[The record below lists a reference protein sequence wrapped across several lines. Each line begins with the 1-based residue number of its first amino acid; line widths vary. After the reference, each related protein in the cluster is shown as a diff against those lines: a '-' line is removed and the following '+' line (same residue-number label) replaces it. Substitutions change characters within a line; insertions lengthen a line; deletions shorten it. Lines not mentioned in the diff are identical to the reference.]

1 MGAVTESAKPQP
13 MLIDVM
19 SNERHVMVGDS
30 FTIGRSPSADLVLD
44 SKRVSRQHAMIRR
57 EGKGFQF
64 FDLKSS
70 NGSWV
75 DGREVDK
82 PVALEDGS
90 QVRIGNRGFTFYTG
104 ADTAAVVTASMP
116 PDATMVLIDREPMVF
131 LVADI
136 HQFTSFSEGRA
147 EEEVAEML
155 SPWYDRCRALV
166 DAAGGTVDKFIGDS
180 VFAYWR
186 KVDAE
191 TCAAVCACAEGL
203 VRSLDGLDGFDGG
216 KVGAALHIG
225 DAAVGAIGGANRT
238 ALGEAVNLTFRV
250 EGLTRP
256 LGKEMLVTKAFL
268 DNADPVLCQRFES
281 LGEQEAKGFKKRVEV
296 FGLSQG

>member
-1 MGAVTESAKPQP
+1 MGAVMEPAKPQP
-13 MLIDVM
+13 MLIDMM

-30 FTIGRSPSADLVLD
+30 FTIGRSPDADLVLD

-57 EGKGFQF
+57 EGSGFLL

-75 DGREVDK
+75 DGREVEK
-82 PVALEDGS
+82 PVALGDGS
-90 QVRIGNRGFTFYTG
+90 HIRIGSYGFTFYTG
-104 ADTAAVVTASMP
+104 ADKAVAVTASLP

-136 HQFTSFSEGRA
+136 HSFTTFSEGRD
-147 EEEVAEML
+147 EEQVAVML
-155 SPWYDRCRALV
+155 SPWYDRCRKLV
-166 DAAGGTVDKFIGDS
+166 QDAGGTVDKFIGDS

-186 KVDAE
+186 KVTPE
-191 TCAAVCACAEGL
+191 SCAAACECAEAT
-203 VRSLDGLDGFDGG
+203 VRSLEGLDGFDGG
-216 KVGAALHIG
+216 KVGAALHVG
-225 DAAVGAIGGANRT
+225 DAAVGAIGGGSRT

-256 LGKEMLVTKAFL
+256 LGERMLATGAFL
-268 DNADPVLCQRFES
+268 ENAGDELGARFRS

-296 FGLSQG
+296 FGLVGE